1 MSAEKSAGQVL
12 RFQLCRPHSLIDRV
26 VVHLT
31 PGADAQSDEARKAQD
46 EAKQKRATVQ
56 D

>member
-1 MSAEKSAGQVL
+1 MSDDYRSPFPFVGT
-12 RFQLCRPHSLIDRV
+12 IDRV